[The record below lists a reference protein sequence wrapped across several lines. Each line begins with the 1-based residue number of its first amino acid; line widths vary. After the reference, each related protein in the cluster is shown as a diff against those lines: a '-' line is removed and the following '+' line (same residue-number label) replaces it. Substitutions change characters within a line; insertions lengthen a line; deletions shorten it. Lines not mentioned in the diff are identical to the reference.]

1 MSHRFSHEALLGKI
15 IGILLVLGITGVLP
29 VFVYSTVS
37 KSMRG
42 ERAVTY

>member
-15 IGILLVLGITGVLP
+15 IGILLGITGVLP
-29 VFVYSTVS
+29 VFEYSTVS